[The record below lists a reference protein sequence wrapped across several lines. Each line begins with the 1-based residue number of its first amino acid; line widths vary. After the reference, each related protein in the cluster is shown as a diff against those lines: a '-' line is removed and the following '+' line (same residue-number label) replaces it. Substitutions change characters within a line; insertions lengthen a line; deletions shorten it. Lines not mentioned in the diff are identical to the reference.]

1 VSKKN
6 QNNYKVKDKN
16 EKGKTRVYRNPANS
30 RIGKII
36 IVVLCLLMALSGLI
50 ALIWRIATL

>member
-1 VSKKN
+1 MSKKN
-6 QNNYKVKDKN
+6 QNNYKATKKN
-16 EKGKTRVYRNPANS
+16 EETKTREYRNPANS